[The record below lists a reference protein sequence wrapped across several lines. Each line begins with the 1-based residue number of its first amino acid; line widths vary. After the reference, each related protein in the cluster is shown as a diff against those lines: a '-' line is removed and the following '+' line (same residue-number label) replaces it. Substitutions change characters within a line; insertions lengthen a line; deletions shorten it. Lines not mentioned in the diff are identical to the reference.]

1 VATYIYLTI
10 IWAAA
15 TAWGLFKCRHDY
27 RARGRLTIFG
37 FLSVLFMF
45 FMPHLVLDHAM
56 DYGALRTPLD
66 FIGLGLSILGWGLSL
81 VACLNFRSAR
91 KVFCLHPGRL
101 TVHGLYR
108 ISRNPQYVFWFI
120 GLIGFVLLGWT
131 IECLLGL
138 GLFLIMLHPF
148 VLIEE
153 AHLRETFGEEYIAY
167 CRNVPRYLG
176 WGRVG
181 I

>member
-1 VATYIYLTI
+1 VVTYIYLVI
-10 IWAAA
+10 IWAIA

-27 RARGRLTIFG
+27 LARGRLTAFG

-56 DYGALRTPLD
+56 DYGALRTPTD
-66 FIGLGLSILGWGLSL
+66 FIGLATCIVGWSLCL
-81 VACLNFRSAR
+81 VACFNFRSAR
-91 KVFCLHPGRL
+91 KVLCLHPGRL
-101 TVHGLYR
+101 TVRGLYR
-108 ISRNPQYVFWFI
+108 FSRHPQYVFWLL
-120 GLIGFVLLGWT
+120 GLIGFILTGWT

-153 AHLRETFGEEYIAY
+153 AHLRRTFGEEYLAY

-176 WGRVG
+176 WGRVR